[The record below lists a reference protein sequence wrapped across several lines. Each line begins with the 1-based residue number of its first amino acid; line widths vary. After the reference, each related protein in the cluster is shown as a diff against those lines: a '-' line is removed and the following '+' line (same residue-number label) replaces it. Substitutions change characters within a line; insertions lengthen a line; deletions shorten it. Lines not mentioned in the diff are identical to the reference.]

1 MGIYLKGGNVFIKDT
16 FEKTDV
22 LLEGGRIAD
31 FIPSTR
37 PIRSKDY
44 HRKRIQRVIDC
55 DNSFLL
61 PGFADVHVHFREPGY
76 EYKETIATGTLAA
89 AAGGYTLVCTMPNL
103 HPAPSGPAALEL
115 QLAAIRKDA
124 RISVLPFGTITA
136 GGLGSGLLSDME
148 AMRSKVAGFSDDG
161 NGVRDEETMK
171 RAMERAASLG
181 ALIAAHCEDKEWV
194 RAGNPGKGE
203 WSQLARDLKL
213 IRGLMR
219 AGGLEPGGKTGFRYH
234 ACHISTR
241 QSLRLLAAAKGMGL
255 PVTCETAPHYL
266 LLSEKDRQDDGRFRM
281 NPPLGSEKDR
291 TALAAALASGLIDII
306 ATDHAPHSAEEK
318 SKGFEGSLNGVV
330 GLETAFPV
338 LYTQLVLTGQ
348 LSLARLVDAMAVKPR
363 KLLGKE
369 GGVLAVGEP
378 ADLAL
383 WDLRTSYVIRPETFL
398 GKGRSTPFAGLT
410 VQGKNRLTI
419 AEGSVVWERQE

>member
-16 FEKTDV
+16 FEKQDV

-31 FIPSTR
+31 FIPSNR

-44 HRKRIQRVIDC
+44 HKKRIERVIDC

-61 PGFADVHVHFREPGY
+61 PGLVDVHVHFREPGF
-76 EYKETIATGTLAA
+76 EYKETIETGTLAA

-103 HPAPSGPAALEL
+103 HPAPSGPAALDL
-115 QLAAIRKDA
+115 QLAAIRRGA
-124 RISVLPFGTITA
+124 RIPVLPFGTITA
-136 GGLGSGLLSDME
+136 GGMGTGLLSDME
-148 AMRSKVAGFSDDG
+148 AMLSKAAGFSDDG
-161 NGVRDEETMK
+161 NGVKDEETMK

-213 IRGLMR
+213 VRDLLMAR
-219 AGGLEPGGKTGFRYH
+219 DLKLTGESGFRYH
-234 ACHISTR
+234 ACHLSTR
-241 QSLRLLAAAKGMGL
+241 QSLRLMAAAKGVGL

-266 LLSEKDRQDDGRFRM
+266 LLSEKDREDDGRFRM
-281 NPPLGSEKDR
+281 NPPLGSEADR
-291 TALAAALASGLIDII
+291 KALAAALASGLIDII

-338 LYTQLVLTGQ
+338 LYTNLVLTGQ
-348 LSLARLVDAMAVKPR
+348 ISMERLVDAMAVQPR
-363 KLLGKE
+363 KLLGKA
-369 GGVLAVGEP
+369 GGALAVGEP

-383 WDLRTSYVIRPETFL
+383 WDLRTPYVIRPEDFL
-398 GKGRSTPFAGLT
+398 GKGRSTPFSGWT

-419 AEGSVVWERQE
+419 AEGRVAWERLK

>member
-16 FEKTDV
+16 FEKQDV

-31 FIPSTR
+31 FIPSSR

-44 HRKRIQRVIDC
+44 HRKRIERVIEC

-61 PGFADVHVHFREPGY
+61 PGFVDVHVHFREPGF

-103 HPAPSGPAALEL
+103 HPAPSGPAALDL

-124 RISVLPFGTITA
+124 RIPVLPFGTITA
-136 GGLGSGLLSDME
+136 GGMGTGLLSDME
-148 AMRSKVAGFSDDG
+148 AMLSKVAGFSDDG
-161 NGVRDEETMK
+161 NGVRDEETMR
-171 RAMERAASLG
+171 RAMQRAASLG

-203 WSQLARDLKL
+203 WSQLGRDLKL
-213 IRGLMR
+213 ARQ
-219 AGGLEPGGKTGFRYH
+219 TGCRYH
-234 ACHISTR
+234 ACHLSTR
-241 QSLRLLAAAKGMGL
+241 QSLRLMAAAKAMGL

-266 LLSEKDRQDDGRFRM
+266 LLSEKDREDDGRFRM
-281 NPPLGSEKDR
+281 NPPLGSEEDR
-291 TALAAALASGLIDII
+291 KALAAALASGLIDVI

-338 LYTQLVLTGQ
+338 LYTRLVLTGQ
-348 LSLARLVDAMAVKPR
+348 LSMARLVDAMAVQPR
-363 KLLGKE
+363 KLLGKA
-369 GGVLAVGEP
+369 GGTLAVGEP

-383 WDLRTSYVIRPETFL
+383 WDLRTPYVIRPEDFV
-398 GKGRSTPFAGLT
+398 GKGRSTPFAGLS

-419 AEGSVVWERQE
+419 AEGRIAWERP